1 MKKDYFRKFKEQDF
15 VRAYEDEL
23 KSLGTSAPYVSR
35 DDVILRALHSG
46 KGRYYISFEEA
57 ARNVRRIMNRLP
69 LARRNELKVSM
80 YQELAQR
87 VAEYMK
93 EKPLA
98 SFKDALFTILAE
110 ENASRF
116 FFGCRQLV
124 SFYIVISGE
133 KLYDEVMLYV
143 MYSIFFFFLQINP
156 SVVRSE
162 NRIGYGFCFAVYRE
176 RLDKRFVFQIRI

>member
-1 MKKDYFRKFKEQDF
+1 
-15 VRAYEDEL
+15 
-23 KSLGTSAPYVSR
+23 
-35 DDVILRALHSG
+35 
-46 KGRYYISFEEA
+46 
-57 ARNVRRIMNRLP
+57 MNRLP

-116 FFGCRQLV
+116 FSECRQLV

-143 MYSIFFFFLQINP
+143 MYSYFLFFLADQP
-156 SVVRSE
+156 
-162 NRIGYGFCFAVYRE
+162 IGCP
-176 RLDKRFVFQIRI
+176 IRK

>member
-1 MKKDYFRKFKEQDF
+1 MM
-15 VRAYEDEL
+15 L
-23 KSLGTSAPYVSR
+23 
-35 DDVILRALHSG
+35 ILRALHSG

-98 SFKDALFTILAE
+98 SFKDAFVTICTRRMLP
-110 ENASRF
+110 RF
-116 FFGCRQLV
+116 FFGMQTARSLI
-124 SFYIVISGE
+124 YIVISRGRNCML
-133 KLYDEVMLYV
+133 KLCCMLCILF
-143 MYSIFFFFLQINP
+143 SFFLVDQP
-156 SVVRSE
+156 
-162 NRIGYGFCFAVYRE
+162 IGCP
-176 RLDKRFVFQIRI
+176 IRK

>member
-1 MKKDYFRKFKEQDF
+1 MRKDYFRKFKEQDF

-35 DDVILRALHSG
+35 DNVIL
-46 KGRYYISFEEA
+46 
-57 ARNVRRIMNRLP
+57 NVRRIMNRLP

-116 FFGCRQLV
+116 FFGMQTARLILYRNQR
-124 SFYIVISGE
+124 GE
-133 KLYDEVMLYV
+133 TV
-143 MYSIFFFFLQINP
+143 
-156 SVVRSE
+156 
-162 NRIGYGFCFAVYRE
+162 
-176 RLDKRFVFQIRI
+176 

>member
-1 MKKDYFRKFKEQDF
+1 MGSEMCI
-15 VRAYEDEL
+15 
-23 KSLGTSAPYVSR
+23 R
-35 DDVILRALHSG
+35 DRHSG

-116 FFGCRQLV
+116 FFGMQTARLILYRNQR
-124 SFYIVISGE
+124 GE
-133 KLYDEVMLYV
+133 TV
-143 MYSIFFFFLQINP
+143 
-156 SVVRSE
+156 
-162 NRIGYGFCFAVYRE
+162 
-176 RLDKRFVFQIRI
+176 

>member
-46 KGRYYISFEEA
+46 KGRQANPNAPRRGTDTETSIYISFEEA

-116 FFGCRQLV
+116 FFGMQTARLILYRNQR
-124 SFYIVISGE
+124 GE
-133 KLYDEVMLYV
+133 TV
-143 MYSIFFFFLQINP
+143 
-156 SVVRSE
+156 
-162 NRIGYGFCFAVYRE
+162 
-176 RLDKRFVFQIRI
+176 

>member
-93 EKPLA
+93 GLWLLLKMLCLLYWLRRMLPG
-98 SFKDALFTILAE
+98 SFSE
-110 ENASRF
+110 
-116 FFGCRQLV
+116 CRQLV